1 MSWPSL
7 ELTWSWPSWE
17 TLLAGYASFILV
29 FFFAINSY
37 YLVLTV
43 AGFLRTLQV
52 FREVRRPDQRRLLR
66 SPLTPP
72 VSVLAPAFNEEANV
86 VENVR
91 SLLMLDYPLFEVILI
106 NDGSRDR
113 TLGRLVDAFDLRR
126 SARSFE
132 RSLSCK
138 NIRGVYE
145 SPTYTN
151 LVVVD
156 KQNGGKAD
164 ALNAGL
170 NLSLYPLFCAID
182 ADSILEPDALLR
194 LVRPFVDAPGVT
206 IAAGGVV
213 RVANGCEI
221 HGGRVHKVQLP
232 RRPLPLVQIVEYLRA
247 FLFGRMGW
255 STGNSL
261 LVISGAF
268 GLFDKRA
275 AVQAGGYAT
284 DSVGEDMELVVRM
297 HRQRRER
304 RQPYRIGFVPDP
316 ICWTE
321 VPESLRVLRRQRT
334 RWQRGLID
342 TLVRHRRMIGR
353 PRYGTVGMI
362 ALPGFFMF
370 EMLSPLVE
378 FSGYLLLP
386 VLWALGMLSP
396 EVAGTFFVLA
406 IMYTILVSALAVLLE
421 DLAFRRYP
429 RVGDLG
435 RLLIAA
441 MLENFGF
448 RQLTV
453 WWRVRAFW
461 EYLRGDLSWGAMER
475 RGVSATT

>member
-1 MSWPSL
+1 MIWARLTTAL
-7 ELTWSWPSWE
+7 EWYG
-17 TLLAGYASFILV
+17 AFILV
-29 FFFAINSY
+29 FFFAINTY

-43 AGFLRTLQV
+43 AGFWRTLQV
-52 FREVRRPDQRRLLR
+52 FKEVRRPDQRRLLR

-72 VSVLAPAFNEEANV
+72 ISVLAPAFNEEANV
-86 VENVR
+86 VDNVR

-126 SARSFE
+126 SARSFD
-132 RSLSCK
+132 RVMPCQT
-138 NIRGVYE
+138 IRGVYE
-145 SPTYTN
+145 SPTYSN

-156 KQNGGKAD
+156 KENGGKAD

-182 ADSILEPDALLR
+182 ADSILESEALLR

-221 HGGRVHKVQLP
+221 HGGRVHQVRLP
-232 RRPLPLVQIVEYLRA
+232 RRPLPLIQVVEYLRA

-275 AVQAGGYAT
+275 AVLAGGYAT

-297 HRQRRER
+297 HRYRRER
-304 RQPYRIGFVPDP
+304 RHPYRIGFVPDP

-321 VPESLRVLRRQRT
+321 VPESFRVLRRQRT

-342 TLVRHRRMIGR
+342 TLVRHRAMIGR

-362 ALPGFFMF
+362 SLPGFVMF
-370 EMLSPLVE
+370 EMLSPLIE
-378 FSGYLLLP
+378 LSGYVLLP
-386 VLWALGMLSP
+386 VMWALGLLSP
-396 EVAGTFFVLA
+396 AGAWIFFVLA
-406 IMYTILVSALAVLLE
+406 IMYMVLVSALAVLLE
-421 DLAFRRYP
+421 DIAFRRYP
-429 RVGDLG
+429 SVLDLG
-435 RLLIAA
+435 RLLIGAV
-441 MLENFGF
+441 LENFGF

-461 EYLRGDLSWGAMER
+461 EYLRGDMSWGAMER
-475 RGVSATT
+475 KGMGGAT

>member
-1 MSWPSL
+1 VTPHWIES
-7 ELTWSWPSWE
+7 
-17 TLLAGYASFILV
+17 LAGWYTEAILV

-37 YLVLTV
+37 YLALTV
-43 AGFLRTLQV
+43 CGFWRTLRV
-52 FREVRRPDQRRLLR
+52 SKEVRRPDQRRLLR

-91 SLLMLDYPLFEVILI
+91 SLLMLDYPIFEVILI

-113 TLGRLVDAFDLRR
+113 TLGRLVDAFDLRQ
-126 SARSFE
+126 SARSYE
-132 RSLSCK
+132 HVLPSK
-138 NIRGVYE
+138 AIRGIYE
-145 SPTYTN
+145 SATYPN

-156 KQNGGKAD
+156 KANGGKAD

-170 NLSLYPLFCAID
+170 NLSLYPIFCAID
-182 ADSILEPDALLR
+182 ADSILEPDALVR

-213 RVANGCEI
+213 RVANGCDI
-221 HGGRVHKVQLP
+221 QAGRVHRVRLP
-232 RRPLPLVQIVEYLRA
+232 RRTLPLIQIVEYLRA

-268 GLFDKRA
+268 GLFEKKA
-275 AVQAGGYAT
+275 AVLAGGYAT

-297 HRQRRER
+297 HRCRRER

-321 VPESLRVLRRQRT
+321 VPETFRVLRRQRT

-342 TLVRHRRMIGR
+342 TLIRHRAMMGR
-353 PRYGTVGMI
+353 PRYGSVGMI
-362 ALPGFFMF
+362 SLPGFLVF
-370 EMLSPLVE
+370 EMLSPIVE
-378 FSGYLLLP
+378 LSGYLLIP
-386 VLWALGMLSP
+386 VLWALGLLSP
-396 EVAGTFFVLA
+396 SLAWTFFILGV
-406 IMYTILVSALAVLLE
+406 MYMVLVSALAVLLE
-421 DLAFRRYP
+421 DIAFRRYP
-429 RVGDLG
+429 RIRDLF
-435 RLLIAA
+435 RLLAA
-441 MLENFGF
+441 AVLENFGF

-461 EYLRGDLSWGAMER
+461 EYFRGDLSWGAMER
-475 RGVSATT
+475 RGVAAEGGAA

>member
-1 MSWPSL
+1 MPPVL
-7 ELTWSWPSWE
+7 ED
-17 TLLAGYASFILV
+17 LLRWYTGFILV

-43 AGFLRTLQV
+43 AGFWRTLQV

-72 VSVLAPAFNEEANV
+72 VSLLAPAFNEEANV

-91 SLLMLDYPLFEVILI
+91 SLLMLDYPLYEVILI

-113 TLGRLVDAFDLRR
+113 TLGHLVDAFDLRK
-126 SARSFE
+126 SARSFQQVLPS
-132 RSLSCK
+132 RP
-138 NIRGVYE
+138 IRGIYE
-145 SPTYTN
+145 SATYPN

-156 KQNGGKAD
+156 KVNGGKAD

-170 NLSLYPLFCAID
+170 NLSLYPIFCAID

-221 HGGRVHKVQLP
+221 HGGRVHSVRLP
-232 RRPLPLVQIVEYLRA
+232 RRPLPLMQIVEYLRA

-268 GLFDKRA
+268 GLFDKKA
-275 AVQAGGYAT
+275 AIQAGGYAT

-321 VPESLRVLRRQRT
+321 VPENLRVLRRQRT

-342 TLVRHRRMIGR
+342 TLLRHRVMLGR
-353 PRYGTVGMI
+353 PRYGSVGMV
-362 ALPGFFMF
+362 ALPGFLVF
-370 EMLSPLVE
+370 EMLSPLIE
-378 FSGYLLLP
+378 MAGYLLLP
-386 VLWALGMLSP
+386 VLWWSGMLSLSL
-396 EVAGTFFVLA
+396 VGTFFVLSL
-406 IMYTILVSALAVLLE
+406 MYMVLVSALAVLLE

-429 RVGDLG
+429 TAGDLG
-435 RLLIAA
+435 RLLVGAV
-441 MLENFGF
+441 LENFGY
-448 RQLTV
+448 RQITV
-453 WWRVRAFW
+453 CWRILAFW

-475 RGVSATT
+475 RGVAARAG

>member
-1 MSWPSL
+1 MTAAEQMLGWYTGFML
-7 ELTWSWPSWE
+7 C
-17 TLLAGYASFILV
+17 
-29 FFFAINSY
+29 FFFTINTY

-43 AGFLRTLQV
+43 AGFWRTLRV
-52 FREVRRPDQRRLLR
+52 SREVRRPDQRRLLR

-91 SLLMLDYPLFEVILI
+91 SLLMVDYPLFEVVLI
-106 NDGSRDR
+106 NDGSKDR
-113 TLGRLVDAFDLRR
+113 TLGRLVDAFNLRQ
-126 SARSFE
+126 SARSFQHA
-132 RSLSCK
+132 LPCQP
-138 NIRGVYE
+138 IRAIYE
-145 SPTYTN
+145 SPTYPN

-156 KQNGGKAD
+156 KVNGGKAD

-170 NLSLYPLFCAID
+170 NLSLYPIFCAID

-194 LVRPFVDAPGVT
+194 LVRPFVDSPGIT

-213 RVANGCEI
+213 RVANGCDI
-221 HGGRVHKVQLP
+221 HGGRVHRVRLP
-232 RRPLPLVQIVEYLRA
+232 SRPLPLMQIVEYLRA

-268 GLFDKRA
+268 GLFEKKA
-275 AVQAGGYAT
+275 AVLAGGYAT
-284 DSVGEDMELVVRM
+284 DSIGEDMELVVRM
-297 HRQRRER
+297 HRQRQEQ

-321 VPESLRVLRRQRT
+321 VPENFRVLRRQRT

-342 TLVRHRRMIGR
+342 TLVRHRVMIGR
-353 PRYGTVGMI
+353 PRYGSVGLVS
-362 ALPGFFMF
+362 LPGFLVF

-378 FSGYLLLP
+378 MSGYVLFP
-386 VLWALGMLSP
+386 VLWVLDLLSAS
-396 EVAGTFFVLA
+396 VAGTFFVVA
-406 IMYTILVSALAVLLE
+406 IMYMVLISALAVLLE
-421 DLAFRRYP
+421 DIAFRRYASA
-429 RVGDLG
+429 GDLG
-435 RLLIAA
+435 RLLVGAV
-441 MLENFGF
+441 LENFGF

-461 EYLRGDLSWGAMER
+461 EYLRGDASWGVMER
-475 RGVSATT
+475 RGIGASAA

>member
-1 MSWPSL
+1 MIWARVATVL
-7 ELTWSWPSWE
+7 EWY
-17 TLLAGYASFILV
+17 GVFILL
-29 FFFAINSY
+29 FFFAINTY

-43 AGFLRTLQV
+43 AGFWRTLRV
-52 FREVRRPDQRRLLR
+52 FKEVRRPDQRRLLR

-72 VSVLAPAFNEEANV
+72 ISVLAPAFNEEANV
-86 VENVR
+86 VDNVR
-91 SLLMLDYPLFEVILI
+91 SLLMLDYPLFEVILV
-106 NDGSRDR
+106 NDGSSDR
-113 TLGRLVDAFDLRR
+113 TLGCLVDAFDLRR
-126 SARSFE
+126 SARSFD
-132 RSLSCK
+132 RVLPCQT
-138 NIRGVYE
+138 IRGVYD
-145 SPTYTN
+145 SPTYPN

-156 KQNGGKAD
+156 KKNGGKAD

-221 HGGRVHKVQLP
+221 HGGRVHQVRLP
-232 RRPLPLVQIVEYLRA
+232 RRPLPLIQIVEYLRS

-268 GLFDKRA
+268 GLFEKRA
-275 AVQAGGYAT
+275 AVLAGGYAT

-297 HRQRRER
+297 HRYRRDR
-304 RQPYRIGFVPDP
+304 RQAYRIGFVPDP

-321 VPESLRVLRRQRT
+321 VPVSFHVLRRQRT

-342 TLVRHRRMIGR
+342 TLVRHRAMIGR
-353 PRYGTVGMI
+353 PRYGSVGMVS
-362 ALPGFFMF
+362 LPGFVMF

-378 FSGYLLLP
+378 LSGYVMLP
-386 VLWALGMLSP
+386 VLWAFGLLSP
-396 EVAGTFFVLA
+396 AGAWIFFVLA
-406 IMYTILVSALAVLLE
+406 IMYMVLVSALAVLLE
-421 DLAFRRYP
+421 DIAFRRYP
-429 RVGDLG
+429 SVLDLG
-435 RLLIAA
+435 RLLIGAV
-441 MLENFGF
+441 LENFGF

-475 RGVSATT
+475 KGMGAA

>member
-1 MSWPSL
+1 MRWPGI
-7 ELTWSWPSWE
+7 E
-17 TLLAGYASFILV
+17 TGLAWYTAFILV
-29 FFFAINSY
+29 FFFAINTY
-37 YLVLTV
+37 YLVLTI
-43 AGFLRTLQV
+43 AGFWRTIRV
-52 FREVRRPDQRRLLR
+52 AREVRRPDQRRLLR

-72 VSVLAPAFNEEANV
+72 ISVLAPAFNEEANV

-91 SLLMLDYPLFEVILI
+91 SLLMLDYPLFEVILV

-126 SARSFE
+126 NARCFE
-132 RSLSCK
+132 RVLPCK
-138 NIRGVYE
+138 TIRGIYD
-145 SPTYTN
+145 SPIYPN

-156 KQNGGKAD
+156 KENGGKAD

-182 ADSILEPDALLR
+182 ADSILESDALLR
-194 LVRPFVDAPGVT
+194 LVRPFVDAPGIT

-221 HGGRVHKVQLP
+221 HGGRVHQVQLP
-232 RRPLPLVQIVEYLRA
+232 RRALPLIQIVEYLRA

-268 GLFDKRA
+268 GLFEKRA
-275 AVQAGGYAT
+275 AVAAGGYAT

-297 HRQRRER
+297 HRRRREMH
-304 RQPYRIGFVPDP
+304 QPYSIGFVPDP

-321 VPESLRVLRRQRT
+321 VPVTFRVLRRQRT

-342 TLVRHRRMIGR
+342 TLVRHRGMIGR
-353 PRYGTVGMI
+353 PKFGTVGVVS
-362 ALPGFFMF
+362 LPGFVMF

-378 FSGYLLLP
+378 LSGYILMP
-386 VLWALGMLSP
+386 VLWALGLLSLSGAF
-396 EVAGTFFVLA
+396 VFFVLA
-406 IMYTILVSALAVLLE
+406 LLYTVLVSALAVLLE
-421 DLAFRRYP
+421 DIAFRRYP
-429 RVGDLG
+429 RTWDLG
-435 RLLIAA
+435 RLLLGA
-441 MLENFGF
+441 MMENFGF

-475 RGVSATT
+475 RGVRAS

>member
-1 MSWPSL
+1 MIWPGMQVLL
-7 ELTWSWPSWE
+7 EWYT
-17 TLLAGYASFILV
+17 GFILV

-43 AGFLRTLQV
+43 AGFWRTLRA
-52 FREVRRPDQRRLLR
+52 FREIRRPDQRRLLR

-72 VSVLAPAFNEEANV
+72 VTVLAPAFNEEPNV

-91 SLLMLDYPLFEVILI
+91 SLLMLDYPLFEVVLV
-106 NDGSRDR
+106 NDGSKDR

-132 RSLSCK
+132 QVLRCK
-138 NIRGVYE
+138 PIRGIYE
-145 SPTYTN
+145 SPTYPN

-156 KQNGGKAD
+156 KENGGKAD

-170 NLSLYPLFCAID
+170 NLSLYPIFCAID

-194 LVRPFVDAPGVT
+194 LIRPFVDAPGVT

-213 RVANGCEI
+213 RVANGSEI
-221 HGGRVHKVQLP
+221 HSGRVHRVQLP
-232 RRPLPLVQIVEYLRA
+232 RRALPLIQIVEYLRA

-275 AVQAGGYAT
+275 VVAVGGYAT

-297 HRQRRER
+297 HRHRRER
-304 RQPYRIGFVPDP
+304 QLPYRIGFVPDP

-321 VPESLRVLRRQRT
+321 VPEKFRVLRRQRT

-342 TLVRHRRMIGR
+342 TLIRHRAMIGR
-353 PRYGTVGMI
+353 PRYGSVGMI
-362 ALPGFFMF
+362 SLPGFFMF
-370 EMLSPLVE
+370 EMLAPLVE
-378 FSGYLLLP
+378 MSGYLLLP
-386 VLWALGMLSP
+386 VLWALGLLNP
-396 EVAGTFFVLA
+396 TIAGTFFMLA
-406 IMYTILVSALAVLLE
+406 IMYMVLVSALAVLLE
-421 DLAFRRYP
+421 DIAFRRYP
-429 RVGDLG
+429 SVRDLG
-435 RLLIAA
+435 RLLVGAV
-441 MLENFGF
+441 LENFGF
-448 RQLTV
+448 RQLTM

-475 RGVSATT
+475 RGVSAST

>member
-1 MSWPSL
+1 MIWPSVPAIL
-7 ELTWSWPSWE
+7 GW
-17 TLLAGYASFILV
+17 YASFILL
-29 FFFAINSY
+29 FFFSINSY
-37 YLVLTV
+37 YLILTI
-43 AGFLRTLQV
+43 AGFWRTLRV
-52 FREVRRPDQRRLLR
+52 FQEVRRPDQRRLLR

-91 SLLMLDYPLFEVILI
+91 SLLMLDYPLFEVVLV

-132 RSLSCK
+132 RALPCK
-138 NIRGVYE
+138 PIRGIYE
-145 SPTYTN
+145 SPTYPN

-213 RVANGCEI
+213 RVANGCDI
-221 HGGRVHKVQLP
+221 RGGRVHAVRLP
-232 RRPLPLVQIVEYLRA
+232 RRPLPLIQIVEYLRA

-255 STGNSL
+255 STGNTL

-268 GLFDKRA
+268 GLFEKRA
-275 AVQAGGYAT
+275 VVLAGGYAT

-297 HRQRRER
+297 HRQRREQ

-321 VPESLRVLRRQRT
+321 VPVSFRVLRRQRT

-342 TLVRHRRMIGR
+342 TLVRHRAMIGR
-353 PRYGTVGMI
+353 PRYGSVGMI
-362 ALPGFFMF
+362 SLPGFFMF

-386 VLWALGMLSP
+386 ILWAMGLLNP
-396 EVAGTFFVLA
+396 AVAYTFFLLA
-406 IMYTILVSALAVLLE
+406 IMYTVLVSALAVLLE
-421 DLAFRRYP
+421 DIAFRRYAS
-429 RVGDLG
+429 VLDLG
-435 RLLIAA
+435 RLLVGAV
-441 MLENFGF
+441 LENFGF

>member
-1 MSWPSL
+1 MPGLIQSLASWYTSGI
-7 ELTWSWPSWE
+7 
-17 TLLAGYASFILV
+17 LL

-37 YLVLTV
+37 YLLLTV
-43 AGFLRTLQV
+43 TGFWRTLRV
-52 FREVRRPDQRRLLR
+52 VREIKRPDQRRLLR

-72 VSVLAPAFNEEANV
+72 VSVLAPAFNEEASV

-91 SLLMLDYPLFEVILI
+91 SLLMLDYPLFEVILV

-113 TLGRLVDAFDLRR
+113 TLGRLVDAFDLRQ
-126 SARSFE
+126 SARSYE
-132 RSLSCK
+132 HVLPSK
-138 NIRGVYE
+138 PIRGIYE
-145 SPTYTN
+145 STTYPN

-156 KQNGGKAD
+156 KANGGKAD

-170 NLSLYPLFCAID
+170 NLSLYPIFCAID

-194 LVRPFVDAPGVT
+194 LVRPFIDAPGVT

-213 RVANGCEI
+213 RVANGCDI
-221 HGGRVHKVQLP
+221 HGGRVHKVRLP
-232 RRPLPLVQIVEYLRA
+232 RSPLPLMQIVEYLRA

-268 GLFDKRA
+268 GLFEKKA
-275 AVQAGGYAT
+275 ALLAGGYAT

-297 HRQRRER
+297 HRDRRER

-321 VPESLRVLRRQRT
+321 VPESIRVLRRQRT

-342 TLVRHRRMIGR
+342 TLIRHRAMIGR
-353 PRYGTVGMI
+353 PRYGSVGMI
-362 ALPGFFMF
+362 SLPGFLVF
-370 EMLSPLVE
+370 EMLSPVVE
-378 FSGYLLLP
+378 LSGYLLLP
-386 VLWALGMLSP
+386 VLWALGLLNVSL
-396 EVAGTFFVLA
+396 AWTFFVLGL
-406 IMYTILVSALAVLLE
+406 MYMVLVSALAVLLE
-421 DLAFRRYP
+421 DIAFRRYP
-429 RVGDLG
+429 SVRDLA
-435 RLLIAA
+435 RLLVGAV
-441 MLENFGF
+441 LENFGF

-461 EYLRGDLSWGAMER
+461 QYLQGDLSWGSMER
-475 RGVSATT
+475 RGVGAGAR

>member
-1 MSWPSL
+1 MPPVL
-7 ELTWSWPSWE
+7 ED
-17 TLLAGYASFILV
+17 LLRWYTGFILV

-43 AGFLRTLQV
+43 AGFWRTLQV

-91 SLLMLDYPLFEVILI
+91 SLLMLDYPLYEVILI

-113 TLGRLVDAFDLRR
+113 TLGHLVDAFDLRK
-126 SARSFE
+126 SARNFQQVLPS
-132 RSLSCK
+132 RP
-138 NIRGVYE
+138 IRGVYE
-145 SPTYTN
+145 SATYPN

-156 KQNGGKAD
+156 KVNGGKAD

-170 NLSLYPLFCAID
+170 NLSLYPIFCAID

-194 LVRPFVDAPGVT
+194 LVRPFIDAPGVT

-221 HGGRVHKVQLP
+221 HGGRVHKVRLP
-232 RRPLPLVQIVEYLRA
+232 RRPLPLMQIVEYLRA

-268 GLFDKRA
+268 WLVDKKA
-275 AVQAGGYAT
+275 AIQSGGYAT

-321 VPESLRVLRRQRT
+321 VPEKLRVLRRQRT

-342 TLVRHRRMIGR
+342 TLLRHRVMLGS
-353 PRYGTVGMI
+353 PRYGSVGMV
-362 ALPGFFMF
+362 ALPGFLVF
-370 EMLSPLVE
+370 EMLSPLIE
-378 FSGYLLLP
+378 MSGYLLLP
-386 VLWALGMLSP
+386 VLWWSGMLNLSL
-396 EVAGTFFVLA
+396 AGTFFVLSL
-406 IMYTILVSALAVLLE
+406 MYMVLVSALAVLLE

-429 RVGDLG
+429 TVRDLG
-435 RLLIAA
+435 RLLVGAI
-441 MLENFGF
+441 LENFGY
-448 RQLTV
+448 RQITV
-453 WWRVRAFW
+453 WWRILAFW

-475 RGVSATT
+475 RGVSARAG

>member
-1 MSWPSL
+1 MIWPGMQVL
-7 ELTWSWPSWE
+7 VEWYT
-17 TLLAGYASFILV
+17 GFILV

-43 AGFLRTLQV
+43 AGFWRTLRA
-52 FREVRRPDQRRLLR
+52 FREIRRPDQRRLLR

-72 VSVLAPAFNEEANV
+72 VTVLAPAFNEEPNV

-91 SLLMLDYPLFEVILI
+91 SLLMLDYPLFEVVLV
-106 NDGSRDR
+106 NDGSKDR

-132 RSLSCK
+132 QVLRCK
-138 NIRGVYE
+138 PIRGIYE
-145 SPTYTN
+145 SPTYPN

-156 KQNGGKAD
+156 KENGGKAD

-170 NLSLYPLFCAID
+170 NLSLYPIFCAID

-194 LVRPFVDAPGVT
+194 LIRPFVDAPGVT

-213 RVANGCEI
+213 RVANGSEI
-221 HGGRVHKVQLP
+221 HSGRVHRVQLP
-232 RRPLPLVQIVEYLRA
+232 RRALPLIQIVEYLRA

-268 GLFDKRA
+268 GLFEKRA
-275 AVQAGGYAT
+275 VVAVGGYAT

-321 VPESLRVLRRQRT
+321 VPESFRVLRRQRT

-342 TLVRHRRMIGR
+342 TLVRHRSMIGR
-353 PRYGTVGMI
+353 PRYGSVGMI
-362 ALPGFFMF
+362 ALPGFFIF
-370 EMLSPLVE
+370 EMLAPLVE
-378 FSGYLLLP
+378 MSGYLLLP
-386 VLWALGMLSP
+386 VLWALGLLNP
-396 EVAGTFFVLA
+396 TVAGTFFMLA
-406 IMYTILVSALAVLLE
+406 IMYMVLVSALAVLLE
-421 DLAFRRYP
+421 DIAFRRYP
-429 RVGDLG
+429 SVRDLG
-435 RLLIAA
+435 RLLVGAV
-441 MLENFGF
+441 LENFGF

-475 RGVSATT
+475 RGVSAST

>member
-1 MSWPSL
+1 MMWDGLVVVL
-7 ELTWSWPSWE
+7 EWYSV
-17 TLLAGYASFILV
+17 FILL

-43 AGFLRTLQV
+43 AGFWRTLQV
-52 FREVRRPDQRRLLR
+52 AKEVRRPDQRRLLR

-72 VSVLAPAFNEEANV
+72 ISVLAPAFNEEANV
-86 VENVR
+86 VDNVR
-91 SLLMLDYPLFEVILI
+91 SLLMLDYPLFEVILV
-106 NDGSRDR
+106 NDGSSDR
-113 TLGRLVDAFDLRR
+113 TLGRLVDAFDLRP

-132 RSLSCK
+132 RALPCK
-138 NIRGVYE
+138 KVRGIYE
-145 SPTYTN
+145 SPTYSN

-170 NLSLYPLFCAID
+170 NLSLYPVFCAID
-182 ADSILEPDALLR
+182 ADSILESDALLR

-213 RVANGCEI
+213 RVANGCDI
-221 HGGRVHKVQLP
+221 HGGRVHQVRLP
-232 RRPLPLVQIVEYLRA
+232 RRALPLIQIVEYLRA

-255 STGNSL
+255 SAGNSL

-275 AVQAGGYAT
+275 VVLAGGYAT

-297 HRQRRER
+297 HRYRRER
-304 RQPYRIGFVPDP
+304 RQPYLIGFVPDP

-321 VPESLRVLRRQRT
+321 VPVSFRVLRRQRT

-342 TLVRHRRMIGR
+342 TVVRHRAMIGR

-362 ALPGFFMF
+362 SLPGFLMF

-378 FSGYLLLP
+378 LSGYILLP
-386 VLWALGMLSP
+386 IMWAMGILSLSG
-396 EVAGTFFVLA
+396 AWIFFTLA
-406 IMYTILVSALAVLLE
+406 IMYMVLVSALAVLLE
-421 DLAFRRYP
+421 DIAFRRYP
-429 RVGDLG
+429 SVLDLG
-435 RLLIAA
+435 RLLIGA
-441 MLENFGF
+441 MLENFGY

-461 EYLRGDLSWGAMER
+461 EYFRGDLSWGVMER
-475 RGVSATT
+475 KGMGAT